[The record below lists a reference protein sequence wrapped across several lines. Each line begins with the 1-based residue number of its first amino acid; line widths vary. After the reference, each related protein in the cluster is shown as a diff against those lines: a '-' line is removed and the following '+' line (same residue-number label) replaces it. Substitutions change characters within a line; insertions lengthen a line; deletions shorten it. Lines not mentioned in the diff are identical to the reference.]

1 MKKET
6 MSDYMNQRYLPAVP
20 EKINELFQMERA
32 ELVFGIYRIMN
43 MKRAV
48 ISRYFNEYLFSQEEE
63 ILSADLLV

>member
-1 MKKET
+1 M
-6 MSDYMNQRYLPAVP
+6 D
-20 EKINELFQMERA
+20 RA
-32 ELVFGIYRIMN
+32 ELDFGIYRIMN